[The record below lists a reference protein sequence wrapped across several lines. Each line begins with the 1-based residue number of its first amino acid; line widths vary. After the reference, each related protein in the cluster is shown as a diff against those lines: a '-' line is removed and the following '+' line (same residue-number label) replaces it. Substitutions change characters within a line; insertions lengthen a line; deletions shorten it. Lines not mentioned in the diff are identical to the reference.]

1 MVIREQA
8 GIMQY
13 LLCKCRQKGQKEMAS
28 VMFTVPGKPQG
39 KARAR
44 TYYNASTKKHC
55 STTPENTVLY
65 ENFIKDRYLQMAK
78 GAFLERERPVTL
90 RIIAR
95 YLPPK
100 SVSKKRK
107 LDMLEGRELPLK
119 KPDMDNIVKVVA
131 DALNGVAYHDDT
143 QIALVQAKKCYS
155 AVEGL
160 DVTVEEYA
168 AEFLVTIEGA
178 DKATTLYYSQTGVWF
193 DEQGEPYKVVAWMPL
208 PEVFRG

>member
-1 MVIREQA
+1 
-8 GIMQY
+8 MQY

-78 GAFLERERPVTL
+78 GAFLEREKPVTL

-100 SVSKKRK
+100 SVSKK
-107 LDMLEGRELPLK
+107 
-119 KPDMDNIVKVVA
+119 
-131 DALNGVAYHDDT
+131 
-143 QIALVQAKKCYS
+143 
-155 AVEGL
+155 
-160 DVTVEEYA
+160 
-168 AEFLVTIEGA
+168 EGA
-178 DKATTLYYSQTGVWF
+178 GCVLSGNV
-193 DEQGEPYKVVAWMPL
+193 
-208 PEVFRG
+208 